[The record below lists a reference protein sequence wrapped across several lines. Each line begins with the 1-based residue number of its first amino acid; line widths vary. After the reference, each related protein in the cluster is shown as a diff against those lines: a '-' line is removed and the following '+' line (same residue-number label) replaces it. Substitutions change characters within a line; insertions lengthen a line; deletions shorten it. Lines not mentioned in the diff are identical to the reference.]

1 MSKPNCEHDKLKS
14 YEEVTLEI
22 PKDLQTEIERA
33 AALSSL
39 TFQNFIL
46 AAAYANAKRVNES
59 SDVIL
64 LGENEWARL
73 TDIIQNPAE
82 PTDALRKLMKT

>member
-1 MSKPNCEHDKLKS
+1 MSKANCDHDKLKS
-14 YEEVTLEI
+14 NEEVILEI
-22 PKDLQTEIERA
+22 PKGLQTEIERA

-46 AAAYANAKRVNES
+46 AAAYASAKRVNES
-59 SDVIL
+59 SGVIF
-64 LGENEWARL
+64 LGQDEWARL
-73 TDIIQNPAE
+73 TDIIHNPAE